1 MADTVKREEVRRID
15 IPSMLRDIFKRLLIL
30 ILCAA
35 VAGVGM
41 FIYTDATYVP
51 QYVARTTFVVSVR
64 GSSASAYT
72 NLATASSMAAAFSEI
87 VDSKVMSEM
96 INSGLSLTGNEY
108 TLESAA
114 AEGTNIV
121 ELEVTA
127 NDPLTA
133 YNVARAVYENHTLII
148 YDIMENVNVQILMD
162 PTVPYVP
169 SNTKGIFT
177 KTRNAAVIGFLIAFV
192 LFAFLSYTKGTVK
205 NQQEFQREIDAKL
218 IGSVF
223 HEKVNKT
230 LKSRIKRRK
239 KSILLTDPSTSFGY
253 VETFRRIR
261 TKIEY
266 AGEKTND
273 KIIVVTSV
281 LENEGKSTVA
291 SNIAQAFALKGKKT
305 LLLDADLR
313 RPAIYKVFDLKQP
326 HVGLNQLFTGNKA
339 DEHITVDEKSGLNL
353 LCTRNISAEE
363 IASIKAS
370 EIRSLFDYLKEEYDY
385 IIVDTSPLSVG
396 ADSESFVNV
405 ADAVILVVRQNEAK
419 IRSINDAVDIF
430 SKSSAN
436 FYGCIFNNVHG
447 VGFTVGKY
455 GYGKYGK
462 YGYGKYGTYSYGDG
476 YGYGYGYNR
485 GQEKPH
491 EKWDE
496 EGEK

>member
-1 MADTVKREEVRRID
+1 MADTTKREEVRRID
-15 IPSMLRDIFKRLLIL
+15 FPSMFRDIFKRLLIL

-35 VAGVGM
+35 VAGVGAYI
-41 FIYTDATYVP
+41 FVDATYVP
-51 QYVARTTFVVSVR
+51 QYVAGTTFVVSVR

-87 VDSKVMSEM
+87 IDSKVMTEM
-96 INSGLSLTGNEY
+96 INTGLSLNGSEY

-121 ELEVTA
+121 ELKVTA
-127 NDPLTA
+127 NDPVVA
-133 YNVARAVYENHTLII
+133 YNVARAVYDNHRVII
-148 YDIMENVNVQILMD
+148 SDIMENVNVQILMD

-169 SNTKGIFT
+169 SNAKGLYT
-177 KTRNAAVIGFLIAFV
+177 KTRNAAVVGFLAAFV

-230 LKSRIKRRK
+230 FKSRIKRRK

-261 TKIEY
+261 TKLEY

-273 KIIVVTSV
+273 QVIVVTSV

-291 SNIAQAFALKGKKT
+291 SNIAQAFALKGKRT

-326 HVGLNQLFTGNKA
+326 TVGLNELFFGTKA
-339 DEHITVDEKSGLNL
+339 DEHIIVDEKSGLNL
-353 LCTRNISAEE
+353 LCTRNISADE

-370 EIRSLFDYLKEEYDY
+370 EISGLFKYLKEEFDY

-405 ADAVILVVRQNEAK
+405 ADAVLLVVRQNEAK
-419 IRSINDAVDIF
+419 IRSINDAIDIF
-430 SKSSAN
+430 SKSQAN

-455 GYGKYGK
+455 GYGKYGR
-462 YGYGKYGTYSYGDG
+462 YGYGKYGTYPYG

-485 GQEKPH
+485 EQEKSH

-496 EGEK
+496 EEGEK